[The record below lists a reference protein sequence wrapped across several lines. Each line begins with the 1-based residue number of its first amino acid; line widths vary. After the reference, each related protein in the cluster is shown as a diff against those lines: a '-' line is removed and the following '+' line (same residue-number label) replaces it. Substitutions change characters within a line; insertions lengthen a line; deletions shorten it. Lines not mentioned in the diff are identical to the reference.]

1 MLRIHKTGDGDQMMV
16 CEMTDQHLI
25 RTIRQKCQRVQ
36 QLLFS
41 GQQTQVAN
49 PALAT
54 FYKRG
59 NALTPEIA
67 ADKAKE
73 ELERLYP
80 YLAEALV
87 RENVANEIRPL
98 VRLATGRK
106 ELEDAQKASPQ
117 FLTIEEIDD
126 LSSPK

>member
-41 GQQTQVAN
+41 SQQAQVAN

-59 NALTPEIA
+59 NTLTPEVA
-67 ADKAKE
+67 AEKAKE

-87 RENVANEIRPL
+87 REDVAKEIRPL

-106 ELEDAQKASPQ
+106 ELEDAQK
-117 FLTIEEIDD
+117 E
-126 LSSPK
+126 SPKFLSLEELDELDNLK